1 MADDSDMPFLL
12 YVIESWTPQAT
23 SLPKLLK
30 NMKIRYSQITIAP
43 GNPAKNYET
52 CLAAARRAKAAGVN
66 LLLLPEMSIPGYMI
80 GDKWEEND
88 FIDDCEYFSKELAK
102 EADENFSLIFGTVA
116 FFESVFGAPQN
127 GYDGRKAKMNVACI
141 ATNGKTEYRIKTLL
155 PNYREFEEPRH
166 FWDNLTATA
175 SGSNIVEDAKMFPL
189 HEICGVKIGVTICE
203 DGWDDDYGMKPFEV
217 LSKVGAE
224 LIVNISY
231 SPFTAGKNQSR
242 IRHFSAHA
250 SKLGKPVIY
259 VNGLGLQ
266 NNGKTIFC
274 FDGSSAVWNSKGEL
288 IAHSGMY
295 TEEDVDLEYVD
306 GNLIAI
312 NAPQLVQ
319 TTEIDD
325 IHKTL
330 IYGIR
335 NYMAQSH
342 LQRVVIGASG
352 GVDSTLAAALYVE
365 AIGKENVL
373 LVNMPSRF
381 NSKTTIGI
389 AERLAHNLGCWYTS
403 VPIQESAELTHRQI
417 DGLKPTNA
425 NGEEIT
431 INLSSFNMENVQ
443 ARDRGSRV
451 LGAIASAWGAVFTNN
466 GNKTETTVGY
476 ATLYG
481 DVAGFLAAI
490 GDLWKHT
497 VYDLCRHIN
506 AKAGKELV
514 PVEVLTLKP
523 SAELSDNQAVD
534 KGLGDPIIYPYH
546 DRLFEAW
553 QQWWNHASLADIL
566 QHYLDG
572 DLASYLNHGAETEL
586 TESLIRQHFP
596 DAKTFVADLER
607 WYKLFKGM
615 GIAKRIQAPPIL
627 AVTRRAYGF
636 DYRESAIQPYFTR
649 RYLEMKEKIFI

>member
-1 MADDSDMPFLL
+1 MSILTDAARDVP
-12 YVIESWTPQAT
+12 TK
-23 SLPKLLK
+23 SLKI
-30 NMKIRYSQITIAP
+30 MKIRYSQLTITP

-52 CLAAARRAKAAGVN
+52 CLAAVRRAKAAGIN

-88 FIDDCEYFSKELAK
+88 FIDDCEYFNNLLAK
-102 EADENFSLIFGTVA
+102 ETDENFSLIFGSVA
-116 FFESVFGAPQN
+116 FFESVVGKPQN

-166 FWDNLTATA
+166 FFDQLSA
-175 SGSNIVEDAKMFPL
+175 MFHSKDLMPFQPS
-189 HEICGVKIGVTICE
+189 EIGGIKFGVTICE
-203 DGWDDDYGMKPFEV
+203 DGWDDDYVFKPFER
-217 LSKVGAE
+217 LNGNGAE
-224 LIVNISY
+224 ILVNISY

-242 IRHFSAHA
+242 IRHFSNHT
-250 SKLGKPVIY
+250 KTLGKPVIY

-274 FDGSSAVWNSKGEL
+274 FDGSSAAWDSDGNL

-295 TEEDVDLEYVD
+295 SEEDVDFQYVD
-306 GNLIAI
+306 GKLTAI
-312 NAPQLVQ
+312 DAPQLVE

-325 IHKTL
+325 IHRTL
-330 IYGIR
+330 VYGIR
-335 NYMAQSH
+335 NYMAQNH

-425 NGEEIT
+425 NGDAIT

-451 LGAIASAWGAVFTNN
+451 LAAIASAWGAVFTNN

-514 PVEVLTLKP
+514 PNEVLTLKP

-534 KGLGDPIIYPYH
+534 KGLGDPLIYPYH

-572 DLASYLNHGAETEL
+572 DLAAYLNHGEETEL
-586 TESLIRQHFP
+586 TEDLIRKHFP
-596 DAKTFVADLER
+596 DAKTFIADLER

-649 RYLEMKEKIFI
+649 KYLEMKERIIG

>member
-1 MADDSDMPFLL
+1 
-12 YVIESWTPQAT
+12 
-23 SLPKLLK
+23 
-30 NMKIRYSQITIAP
+30 MKIRYSQISIAP
-43 GNPAKNYET
+43 GNPAKNFDT
-52 CLAAARRAKAAGVN
+52 CLAAARRAKKDGIN
-66 LLLLPEMSIPGYMI
+66 LLILPEMSIPGYMI

-88 FIDDCEYFSKELAK
+88 YIDDCEYYSCQLAK
-102 EADENFSLIFGTVA
+102 EASQNFSLIFGTVA
-116 FFESVFGAPQN
+116 FAESIAGTPCN
-127 GYDGRKAKMNVACI
+127 GRDGRKAKMNVACI
-141 ATNGKTEYRIKTLL
+141 ATDGKVDYRIKTLL

-166 FWDNLTATA
+166 FVDNITA
-175 SGSNIVEDAKMFPL
+175 SRITGAPQFATN
-189 HEICGVKIGVTICE
+189 EIGGVKFGVTICE
-203 DGWDDDYGMKPFEV
+203 DGWDDDYEYKPFEM
-217 LSKVGAE
+217 LSKNGAE
-224 LIVNISY
+224 VLINISY

-242 IRHFSAHA
+242 IRHFANHA
-250 SKLGKPVIY
+250 SQLGKPVIY

-274 FDGSSAVWNSKGEL
+274 FDGSSAVWDANGQL

-295 TEEDVDLEYVD
+295 TEEDVDLEYID
-306 GNLIAI
+306 GSLKAI
-312 NAPQLVQ
+312 DAPQY
-319 TTEIDD
+319 TPKSEIAD
-325 IHKTL
+325 IHATL

-335 NYMAQSH
+335 NYMEQSH

-352 GVDSTLAAALYVE
+352 GVDSTLAAALYAE

-373 LVNMPSRF
+373 LVNMPSKF
-381 NSKTTIGI
+381 NSQTTIGI
-389 AERLAHNLGCWYTS
+389 AQQLANNLGCWYTS

-417 DGLKPTNA
+417 DGLKPKNVDG
-425 NGEEIT
+425 NEIT

-443 ARDRGSRV
+443 ARDRGSRI
-451 LGAIASAWGAVFTNN
+451 LAAIASAWGGVFTNN

-497 VYDLCRHIN
+497 VYDLCRYIN
-506 AKAGKELV
+506 DKAGKVLV
-514 PVEVLTLKP
+514 PIEVLTLKP
-523 SAELSDNQAVD
+523 SAELSDNQSVD

-572 DLASYLNHGAETEL
+572 DLAAYLNHGETTEL
-586 TESLIRQHFP
+586 TEELIKSHFP

-615 GIAKRIQAPPIL
+615 GIAKRIQAPPII

-649 RYLEMKEKIFI
+649 KYLEMKAKIIG